1 MNLIPMTDFI
11 LQRSE
16 KSISEFTITEA
27 FKDGA
32 KVMNEIFSYARFL
45 KKPVTLKMF
54 KEGCIFFNEKAEFVK
69 ETETHIIFMKL
80 GWEQKIHKSFNV
92 EDLPSRGYGLSF
104 DENKVLNT
112 KPFN

>member
-54 KEGCIFFNEKAEFVK
+54 EDGDIFFNEKSEFLK
-69 ETETHIIFMKL
+69 ETETEFIFMKS
-80 GWEQKIHKSFNV
+80 GWEQKIHKSFKV
-92 EDLPSRGYGLSF
+92 EDLPSRGYGLRF
-104 DENKVLNT
+104 DENKILNI
-112 KPFN
+112 KL

>member
-16 KSISEFTITEA
+16 KSISEFTITEV

-54 KEGCIFFNEKAEFVK
+54 EEGDIFFNEKTEFLK
-69 ETETHIIFMKL
+69 ETETEFIFMKL
-80 GWEQKIHKSFNV
+80 GWEQKIHKYFKV
-92 EDLPSRGYGLSF
+92 EDLPTRGYDLSF
-104 DENKVLNT
+104 DENKILNI
-112 KPFN
+112 KL